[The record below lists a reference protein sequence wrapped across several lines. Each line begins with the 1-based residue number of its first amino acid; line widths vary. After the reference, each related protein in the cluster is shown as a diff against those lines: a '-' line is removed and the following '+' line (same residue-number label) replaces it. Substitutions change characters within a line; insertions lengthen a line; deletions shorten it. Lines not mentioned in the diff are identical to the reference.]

1 MIEAVFISD
10 LHLHPQDLAIQ
21 ARFEYFIQ
29 WALQHVRRVYILG
42 DFFHVWAG
50 DDALDDWSRGIAEQL
65 ALLHANGIEV
75 YLMVGNR
82 DFLIGKAFAQLA
94 SVTLLQE
101 PTVIELGD
109 NKVLLVHGDA
119 YCTADKSHQ
128 FLRRLT
134 RNALFPALF
143 LRLSLK
149 CRQKIVFFMRKK
161 SQLRHPKPKAQMSI
175 VVASMLEHLQ
185 AMQVQNVIHG
195 HIHQPGANTYTVQGV
210 QYQQY
215 VLSDWDD
222 KPILM
227 CYDKSKGFYFEHL
240 FAGVIENGTQSS

>member
-1 MIEAVFISD
+1 MIDAVFISD

-50 DDALDDWSRGIAEQL
+50 DDALDDWSRGIAEKL
-65 ALLHANGIEV
+65 ALLHAKGIDV

-109 NKVLLVHGDA
+109 HKVLLVHGDA

-134 RNALFPALF
+134 RNVLFPALF
-143 LRLSLK
+143 LRLPLT
-149 CRQKIVFFMRKK
+149 CRQKIVSFVRKK
-161 SQLRHPKPKAQMSI
+161 SQLRRPKPRAQMNI

-185 AMQVQNVIHG
+185 VMQVQHVIHG
-195 HIHQPGANTYTVQGV
+195 HIHQPGVTTHTLQGKK
-210 QYQQY
+210 YQQY

-222 KPILM
+222 KPIPM
-227 CYDKSKGFYFEHL
+227 CYHKTKGFYFEHI
-240 FAGVIENGTQSS
+240 FAGVIENDTQSS